1 MRQQVAQTHRRTA
14 RTNEFPLVS
23 DEPEKILPTILSRT
37 QQIEV
42 KGIDHE
48 SLVEALPQKP
58 SHGGRGSLARNAR
71 GSYTAAL
78 KSLDA
83 SRDNLLFFD
92 SVRHAD
98 AVKLPTQNQGHAE
111 MERTDCRHGTEG
123 KRTS

>member
-1 MRQQVAQTHRRTA
+1 M
-14 RTNEFPLVS
+14 VS

-48 SLVEALPQKP
+48 SLVEALRK
-58 SHGGRGSLARNAR
+58 SHPTEDVEALARNAR

-83 SRDNLLFFD
+83 SRDNLLFFLTA
-92 SVRHAD
+92 VRHAD

-111 MERTDCRHGTEG
+111 MERTDCRHGTG
-123 KRTS
+123 SKRTS